1 MKKCRES
8 NIDQKTAD
16 DIIYSCRQ
24 QTLTQCLAPLGGH
37 AGDHPQKIRKWKGK
51 GCVPSF
57 GTLGWVR
64 RLVRGMPCCFS
75 NFLAMPTAPIFLL
88 GYRLLEPTKL
98 LWHDT
103 PATCCFGGM
112 QSRSALLS
120 SSLDNLLLLSGSAP
134 LRWNGERCCVT
145 FEVIHT
151 RSLRTS
157 RSPHHQRTS
166 WFSEN
171 LLSY

>member
-1 MKKCRES
+1 MPGSFGR
-8 NIDQKTAD
+8 T
-16 DIIYSCRQ
+16 
-24 QTLTQCLAPLGGH
+24 H
-37 AGDHPQKIRKWKGK
+37 AARRDGKKIRKWNIKGR
-51 GCVPSF
+51 VPSF

-75 NFLAMPTAPIFLL
+75 NFLATPTAPIFLL

-103 PATCCFGGM
+103 RATCCFGGM

-120 SSLDNLLLLSGSAP
+120 SSLDNLLPLSGSLP
-134 LRWNGERCCVT
+134 LSAGMENAVASLL
-145 FEVIHT
+145 
-151 RSLRTS
+151 RSYTPALRE
-157 RSPHHQRTS
+157 PAGHHQRTS

-171 LLSY
+171 LLSH